1 METLQIEDSDESVL
15 FEIFQEEI
23 KSGSRIEINE
33 GESSLNPILRA
44 HGYIDFSLVNPD
56 GSLSRF
62 LLLAGRATLPPI
74 FDRSLRYVVKDSLR
88 TINLQRFTGSLS
100 QFVLYHLPLDT
111 VPILRSSMDSEEIAN
126 VIREFCI
133 YLRENGIL
141 CFQPLNPKYLVLSE
155 GEVLF
160 VPGRMELFMVANIYR
175 EREDVWSA
183 RFCDPES
190 PFWRGGIK

>member
-1 METLQIEDSDESVL
+1 METLRIEDSDESIL

-33 GESSLNPILRA
+33 GENSLNPILRA

-141 CFQPLNPKYLVLSE
+141 YFQPLNPKYLVLSE

-160 VPGRMELFMVANIYR
+160 VPGRMELFMVANN
-175 EREDVWSA
+175 REDVWSA

-190 PFWRGGIK
+190 SSWRGGIK